1 MSIFEKKDGSHM
13 ILPHY
18 VAIYSGG
25 EITINEEYSDFAW
38 VDINRLEE
46 FEPKIENITDEEYLR
61 SVSAHRIEPCYETPL
76 VLSSIVYDIG
86 ADMCIG

>member
-1 MSIFEKKDGSHM
+1 LFEIPES
-13 ILPHY
+13 PQVV
-18 VAIYSGG
+18 VADEEVYRYPAVGYLG
-25 EITINEEYSDFAW
+25 EFTQQATTTLRHTTA
-38 VDINRLEE
+38 V

-61 SVSAHRIEPCYETPL
+61 SVSAHRIEPCYEALL